1 MRKILIIGGTGTIS
15 TPITQTLANDPEVRL
30 TLINRGHHNEK
41 LDPRIEVLIG
51 DMSSTHSIQELLIDR
66 TFDCIID
73 FIIFT
78 PDQAYQR
85 IDLFKKITKQFIF
98 ISTVACLDHEQS
110 LNINE
115 QSPKGNRFSL
125 YGRNKA
131 AAEEVF
137 LITYKKSG
145 FPITIVRPSQTYSEH
160 RIPLSI
166 KGNSC
171 WPVIQRMI
179 QGKEVIIHGDGESV
193 WASTHADD
201 FAKGFIPLINHPDTI
216 GEIIQI
222 MNPASHTFN
231 DVYRI
236 LAKALKVSF
245 KPVYI
250 PSTILAQSTS
260 FDFLTSIQGDKMFSC
275 IYDISKLKHLV
286 PDFNPQI
293 SLEEGLHRFLQY
305 MQDHPELKVE
315 EPAFDAYC
323 DTLIE
328 RFKKEQSKYSL

>member
-15 TPITQTLANDPEVRL
+15 TSITQTLANDPEVKL

-41 LDPRIEVLIG
+41 LDPRIEILIG
-51 DMSSTHSIQELLIDR
+51 DMSSTHGIQELLIDR
-66 TFDCIID
+66 TFDSVID

-98 ISTVACLDHEQS
+98 ISTVACLDHEHA
-110 LNINE
+110 LVINE
-115 QSPKGNRFSL
+115 QTPRGNRFSL

-137 LITYKKSG
+137 LSAYKKSG
-145 FPITIVRPSQTYSEH
+145 FPITIIRPSQTYSEH
-160 RIPLSI
+160 RIPLSV

-171 WPVIQRMI
+171 WPVINRLI

-201 FAKGFIPLINHPDTI
+201 FAKGFIPLINHPETI

-236 LAKALKVSF
+236 LAKALKVNL
-245 KPVYI
+245 KPVYVA
-250 PSTILAQSTS
+250 STVLAQSTS

-275 IYDISKLKHLV
+275 IYDVSKLKRLV
-286 PDFNPQI
+286 PDFDPKI
-293 SLEEGLHRFLQY
+293 SLEEGLLGFLKY

-315 EPAFDAYC
+315 EPAYDAYC
-323 DTLIE
+323 DVLIE
-328 RFKKEQSKYSL
+328 RVKKDQTKYSL